1 MSAKVDSHPYLVASP
16 RGGLGNQLFN
26 LAATL
31 SVATRRGWDVKV
43 DLRQTAH
50 MDTRGGHSIEDILPS
65 RYVSTSVS
73 VLPHGSR
80 RFIGSRSLRRG
91 LARRLPPFEHF
102 LKAHSSRT
110 LGYDASLLN
119 VGERTRVYG
128 YYHTYRYVETLDE
141 DELKRALRLRTPTP
155 RFHQLKNEI
164 MVESPIVAHVRRGD
178 YASNGDFGLLGPKYY
193 TEALAILE
201 ASVGKRPIWVF
212 SDDPLK
218 ATSVLPRADR
228 FIGPEVG
235 AAETLML
242 MSQGSGLI
250 SANSSLS
257 WWAGWLSGYSR
268 HIVAPNPWFAEIEL
282 DSGSLLPPHWTRLP
296 PYFISHAS

>member
-1 MSAKVDSHPYLVASP
+1 MPAEVDGHPYLIASP

-31 SVATRRGWDVKV
+31 SVATSRGWDVKV

-50 MDTRGGHSIEDILPS
+50 MDSQGGHAIEDILPS

-73 VLPHGSR
+73 VLSNGSR
-80 RFIGSRSLRRG
+80 RIIGSRSLRRG
-91 LARRLPPFEHF
+91 LARRLPLLEHL
-102 LKAHSSRT
+102 LKAHSSRE

-119 VGERTRVYG
+119 VGEGTRVYG
-128 YYHTYRYVETLDE
+128 FYQTYRYVETLDV
-141 DELKRALRLRTPTP
+141 DELKRALTLRTPTP
-155 RFHQLKNEI
+155 RFHQLINELT
-164 MVESPIVAHVRRGD
+164 VQLPIVAHVRRGD
-178 YASNGDFGLLGPKYY
+178 YASTGDFGLLGPKYY
-193 TEALAILE
+193 AEALAILE

-212 SDDPLK
+212 SDDPRK
-218 ATSVLPRADR
+218 AASVLPRADR

-257 WWAGWLSGYSR
+257 WWAGWLSGSSR
-268 HIVAPNPWFAEIEL
+268 QIVAPDPWFAAIDL
-282 DSGSLLPPHWTRLP
+282 DSGSLLPPHWTRIS
-296 PYFISHAS
+296 PYFISHVS